1 MVSPWRKM
9 RDRLLTV
16 VILCLF
22 ACIVYSWH
30 HSNVQSKCS
39 HLKTKRRLL
48 TENPNQSTERNRSGP
63 SEMMQRR
70 GLHIAAVCR
79 DIEAEVTSDSCSFTS
94 DQAGYS
100 QALASTTTS
109 HLQVRHVSGV

>member
-1 MVSPWRKM
+1 MVFPWKKM

-30 HSNVQSKCS
+30 YYNVQSKCS
-39 HLKTKRRLL
+39 QLKIKRSLFI
-48 TENPNQSTERNRSGP
+48 ENLNQSIERNRSAPG
-63 SEMMQRR
+63 EVMRRR

-109 HLQVRHVSGV
+109 HLQVTHVSRV